1 MEVTL
6 SSTAAEACVLNR
18 VVCCLEA
25 LSSTL
30 VFLFV
35 CLFLCGFLVAF
46 IFFRG
51 GGGSCGV
58 VLNISV
64 GFDKSN
70 LKVNVHFIVHVQT
83 GWLTVLFVSQR
94 VQHL

>member
-30 VFLFV
+30 FFV
-35 CLFLCGFLVAF
+35 WF
-46 IFFRG
+46 
-51 GGGSCGV
+51 
-58 VLNISV
+58 
-64 GFDKSN
+64 
-70 LKVNVHFIVHVQT
+70 
-83 GWLTVLFVSQR
+83 FVSLWVFGGFYFFQGR
-94 VQHL
+94 GVAE